1 MVSDKLTSYSLININ
16 FYNRFDPIVTH
27 IRFSTLDHK
36 KPYSNRRHQ
45 LNKKIIVLKQYI
57 KNHNGQITF
66 C

>member
-1 MVSDKLTSYSLININ
+1 MVSDKLTPYSLININ
-16 FYNRFDPIVTH
+16 FYNCFDPIVTH

-45 LNKKIIVLKQYI
+45 LKKIIVLKQHI
-57 KNHNGQITF
+57 KNHNGQIIF